1 MKQETLADLIEYRKR
16 ARYVLGKLHRE
27 LEKKEE
33 EIKLLEE
40 RLKNEKAHFTSS
52 N

>member
-1 MKQETLADLIEYRKR
+1 MKQETLADLIEYKKR

-27 LEKKEE
+27 LKEKEK

-40 RLKNEKAHFTSS
+40 RLKNGKVHFTSS